1 MSKHSISCHHEERKY
16 MESYV
21 KRILLFACFAGSLFL
36 AVGCEQEGPA
46 ERAGE
51 KVDESMERAGEK
63 MEQAGENIQ
72 DSAN

>member
-1 MSKHSISCHHEERKY
+1 MT
-16 MESYV
+16 SYA
-21 KRILLFACFAGSLFL
+21 KRILLVACLSGSLFGAL
-36 AVGCEQEGPA
+36 GCEQEGPA

-51 KVDESMERAGEK
+51 RVDESMEKAGEK

>member
-1 MSKHSISCHHEERKY
+1 MNF
-16 MESYV
+16 YV
-21 KRILLFACFAGSLFL
+21 KRILMLACFAGSLFFV
-36 AVGCEQEGPA
+36 VGCEQEGPA

-51 KVDESMERAGEK
+51 RVDESMEKAGEK

>member
-1 MSKHSISCHHEERKY
+1 M
-16 MESYV
+16 
-21 KRILLFACFAGSLFL
+21 FACFAGSLFFV
-36 AVGCEQEGPA
+36 VGCEQEGPA

-51 KVDESMERAGEK
+51 KVDESMEKAGEK

>member
-1 MSKHSISCHHEERKY
+1 MT
-16 MESYV
+16 SYA
-21 KRILLFACFAGSLFL
+21 KRILLLLCFAGSLIGAL
-36 AVGCEQEGPA
+36 GCEQEGPA

-51 KVDESMERAGEK
+51 NVDESMEKAGEK

>member
-1 MSKHSISCHHEERKY
+1 MNLY
-16 MESYV
+16 T
-21 KRILLFACFAGSLFL
+21 KRILLLACFTGSLFFV
-36 AVGCEQEGPA
+36 VGCEQEGPA

-51 KVDESMERAGEK
+51 KVDESMEQAGEK